1 MEEKK
6 EERKNSQEEKSSK
19 ERKKEVSKQGL
30 GLFDYLKIVLL
41 NVIMTLGILYVYHTK
56 FVPKLVFADFSF
68 YINGLKN
75 LYVSGKINDAQLRSN
90 LEEAVRLFNEEA
102 KKGKYVFLSD
112 VILNPPDTIPKV
124 PLKKDI
130 IDAGKPSGIAQ
141 SIPPSFQQSTNST
154 K

>member
-6 EERKNSQEEKSSK
+6 EEKKSNQEEKGSK

-30 GLFDYLKIVLL
+30 GFFDYLKIVLL
-41 NVIMTLGILYVYHTK
+41 NMIVTLGVLYIYHMK

-75 LYVSGKINDAQLRSN
+75 LYVSGKINDAQLRSS
-90 LEEAVRLFNEEA
+90 LEEAVKLFNEEA

-112 VILNPPDTIPKV
+112 VILNPPDTIPRI

-130 IDAGKPSGIAQ
+130 VDAGKVGVQPFSLG
-141 SIPPSFQQSTNST
+141 SQQSTNST
-154 K
+154 R